1 LVMPPAIPRESDRH
15 SAPMWDA
22 ASQ

>member
-1 LVMPPAIPRESDRH
+1 LVMLPAIPRESDRH